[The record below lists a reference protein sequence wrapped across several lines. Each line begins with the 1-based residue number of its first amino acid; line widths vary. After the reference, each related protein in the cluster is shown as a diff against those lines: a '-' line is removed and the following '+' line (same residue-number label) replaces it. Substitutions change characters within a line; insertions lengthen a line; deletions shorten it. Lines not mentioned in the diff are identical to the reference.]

1 MQAQHTQAELFS
13 INPMKRYK
21 ITFTATLL
29 LFLLGAVSLYAQPV
43 IFSVNM
49 EHTFLKAGDK
59 VVVRGSIP
67 GLGNWEAPGQL
78 TLKKE
83 SDSSVYSAKL
93 KLTGETVSQILYK
106 FVIVRQDGSEEWEER
121 GNRVLDQQSTS
132 AVWFDDRSS
141 AGIQQTLV
149 QVTVRLDLTQ
159 HSMDGVQAEGVAL
172 MGGRSSLSYELETG
186 RREMSEVSEGIWET
200 TVVFPFGTQHDVP
213 FKFAW
218 KHEGEWMWEWRAGH
232 TNHVFWIDDSSN
244 EQTISLR
251 YDPEKPGVVPIE
263 TSSGNIDDYEAIMAQ
278 LGEKASNSRYMYE
291 RAMELLEAGNT
302 QAATAKYAQYKAG
315 HQGGEEVDDFHY
327 RMATRL
333 SKEQGVEVAQAYI
346 KDRLAEERVPERRA
360 YYGYLEGEIL
370 MNAGRR
376 GEARGHFRKVQQGNQ
391 WDIATEYSQKAL
403 AHSYLL
409 ETEPDSIKK
418 GIRLLEA
425 QTALASQ
432 GKQRGNTEQLARAYQ
447 RAGMNEEYEQ
457 TMAQLATT
465 GNATQQAKGRLQLA
479 ESYYR
484 SGKYTEALGLIDAAE
499 LSGIPKGYELRHTR
513 LRIQAY
519 AELEMYDELLVLF
532 NNYEKAWPDDPYYKR
547 LQKLA
552 DRASKHSKGSLP
564 EPGFVTTLNDSTGNN

>member
-1 MQAQHTQAELFS
+1 MKAQDTQAELFS
-13 INPMKRYK
+13 INPMKRFK
-21 ITFTATLL
+21 NILTATLL
-29 LFLLGAVSLYAQPV
+29 LFLLAAVSLYAQPV
-43 IFSVNM
+43 TFSVNM

-59 VVVRGSIP
+59 VVVRGNIP

-78 TLKKE
+78 SLKKE
-83 SDSSVYSAKL
+83 SNSSVYSAKL
-93 KLTGETVSQILYK
+93 KLTGETVSPILYK
-106 FVIVRQDGSEEWEER
+106 FVILRQGGNEEWEER
-121 GNRVLDQQSTS
+121 GNRVLDLQSTS
-132 AVWFDDRSS
+132 TVWFDDRTS

-159 HSMDGVQAEGVAL
+159 HSMDGVPAEGVAL
-172 MGGRSSLSYELETG
+172 MGGRFPLSYELETG
-186 RREMSEVSEGIWET
+186 RKEMSEVSEGIWET
-200 TVVFPFGTQHDVP
+200 TVVFPFGTPHDVP

-251 YDPEKPGVVPIE
+251 YDPEKPGVVPVE
-263 TSSGNIDDYEAIMAQ
+263 GSSGNVDDYETIMAR
-278 LGEKASNSRYMYE
+278 LGEQASNSRYMYE

-302 QAATAKYAQYKAG
+302 EAATTKYAQYKAR

-333 SKEQGVEVAQAYI
+333 SKEQGVEVARAYI
-346 KDRLAEERVPERRA
+346 KDRLSEEKIPERRA

-376 GEARGHFRKVQQGNQ
+376 SEARGHFRKVQEENQ

-403 AHSYLL
+403 AHSYFL

-432 GKQRGNTEQLARAYQ
+432 GKRRSYTEQLARAYQ

-465 GNATQQAKGRLQLA
+465 GNATQQAKGTLQLA
-479 ESYYR
+479 ESYYK
-484 SGKYTEALGLIDAAE
+484 SGKYTEALGLLDAAE
-499 LSGIPKGYELRHTR
+499 LSGVPKGYELRHAR

-519 AELEMYDELLVLF
+519 AELEMYDELLALF
-532 NNYEKAWPDDPYYKR
+532 KSYENTWPDDPFYKR
-547 LQKLA
+547 FKKLA
-552 DRASKHSKGSLP
+552 ERASKYTNGSIP
-564 EPGFVTTLNDSTGNN
+564 EPGFVTTPNDSTGNN